1 MSDVRQPRPARSSP
15 GAGVLRLAG
24 RRSSGPTEWSAC
36 GQQPKARNTRGSRK
50 SKERPYVGTYASIR
64 VCDVI
69 YRAIDYFQV
78 STI

>member
-1 MSDVRQPRPARSSP
+1 MSDARQPRPARSRP

-50 SKERPYVGTYASIR
+50 SKERPYIGTYASIH

-69 YRAIDYFQV
+69 YRAIRFQALL
-78 STI
+78 TI